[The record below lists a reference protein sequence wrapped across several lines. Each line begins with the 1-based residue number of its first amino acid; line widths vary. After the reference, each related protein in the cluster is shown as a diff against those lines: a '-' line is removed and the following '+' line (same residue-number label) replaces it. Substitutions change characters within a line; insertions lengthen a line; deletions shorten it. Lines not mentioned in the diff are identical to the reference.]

1 MERVLTTESAAIWR
15 SVVGSLANNVYVI
28 QCRTSGASVVV
39 DAAAEPAMLSKSLG
53 RFSPDL
59 ILTTHGHADHIG
71 AVEHLRGEGMVFA
84 MHAADQFLTT
94 KPIDRELAE
103 GSISC
108 GDLAVQVLETPGHTP
123 GSVCFFVEGVLL
135 TGDTLFPGGPGA
147 TRFAYS
153 DFDQVIDSITRKL
166 FVLDPVTPFLPG
178 HGEPSTIGAEA
189 PSLDEWIARRW

>member
-1 MERVLTTESAAIWR
+1 M
-15 SVVGSLANNVYVI
+15 GPLANNVYVLR
-28 QCRTSGASVVV
+28 CRASGASVIV
-39 DAAAEPAMLSKSLG
+39 DAAAEPARLSKALA
-53 RFSPDL
+53 RFSPEL

-71 AVEHLRGEGMVFA
+71 AVDRLRREGLVFA
-84 MHAADQFLTT
+84 MHVADQFLTAT
-94 KPIDRELAE
+94 PIDRALA
-103 GSISC
+103 GGFITC

-123 GSVCFFVEGVLL
+123 GSVCFFVDGVLL

-153 DFDQVIDSITRKL
+153 DFDQIIDSITTKL
-166 FVLDPVTPFLPG
+166 FSLDPATPFFPG